1 MSQDAEFARLID
13 LMPASGRM
21 YTKLVQKSL
30 QARAI
35 ETPFP
40 MPWNRG
46 MRRISVNYEFW
57 RRLAQP
63 QRDLLFLRAVCWLTQ
78 IRWFKPDLYQG
89 AVAAGAIAMVVELSQ
104 GDAVGVLVSGGLG
117 AIAAAEIWRRNRS
130 IQTELDAD
138 EAAVKVAQRR
148 GYDPS
153 EAATHL
159 LEGIEAAAA
168 VEGRPKLSFAELMRC
183 QNLKVRANL
192 SPVGVPGSLRD
203 RE

>member
-40 MPWNRG
+40 LPWNRG
-46 MRRISVNYEFW
+46 MRRISINYEFW

-63 QRDLLFLRAVCWLTQ
+63 QRDLLLLRAVCWLTQ

-89 AVAAGAIAMVVELSQ
+89 AVAAAIAPKPPETRTPMASPWESSTK
-104 GDAVGVLVSGGLG
+104 A
-117 AIAAAEIWRRNRS
+117 AIAAAQIWRQNRS
-130 IQTELDAD
+130 IQAELDAD

-148 GYDPS
+148 GYDPV
-153 EAATHL
+153 EAAKHL
-159 LEGIEAAAA
+159 LKGIEAAAA

-183 QNLKVRANL
+183 QNLRVRANL
-192 SPVGVPGSLRD
+192 SPIGVPDSVRD
-203 RE
+203 LA